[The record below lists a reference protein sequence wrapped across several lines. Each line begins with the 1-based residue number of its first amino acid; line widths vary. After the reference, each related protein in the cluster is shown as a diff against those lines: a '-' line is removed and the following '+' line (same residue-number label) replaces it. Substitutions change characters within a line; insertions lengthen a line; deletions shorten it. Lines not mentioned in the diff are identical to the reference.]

1 MKKNYII
8 LSVIVLSAGVFS
20 FQKNEETSK
29 ISKLHILNSTGKNG
43 LFAGAPGDAN
53 CTQCHGG
60 TAQSGSSVNTLTI
73 ASGITPVSSYIAGS
87 TYNVALTMSGNP
99 LRTGF
104 QAVAMNSSNA
114 MVGTIAA
121 VSGTQIL
128 TPGRVTHTSST
139 PVNWVW
145 TWTAPGT
152 DVGDVTFYVA
162 TLSGQGATNQTGGD
176 IVYLSQTVLASPS
189 ANLLE
194 KLSDKYNFT
203 AGYSSSSNS
212 VVMDFNSLVSGEMY
226 FNLVDMNGRS
236 VFTYGPG
243 QSVIGKNS
251 EKIVLPED
259 LKNGMYVVNM
269 FVNNNVMEKKIMI
282 QK

>member
-29 ISKLHILNSTGKNG
+29 ISKLHILNSGGKNG
-43 LFAGAPGDAN
+43 LFAGAPGDDN
-53 CTQCHGG
+53 CTACHSG
-60 TAQSGSSVNTLTI
+60 TAQSGASVNTLTI
-73 ASGITPVSSYIAGS
+73 ATGITPVSSYTVGS
-87 TYNVALTMSGNP
+87 TYNVALTMSGSP

-128 TPGRVTHTSST
+128 TGRVTHTSSA
-139 PVNWVW
+139 PVNWTW

-162 TLSGQGATNQTGGD
+162 TLSGKGATNQTGGD

-194 KLSDKYNFT
+194 KFSDKYNFT

-236 VFTYGPG
+236 VFTYGLG